1 MRNRQN
7 KVGLSVASVAA
18 CLALAGVWA
27 VLALSGTALAVKPD
41 NSPGGGKKDSGGTLT
56 AAFCVTFAGF
66 PDRIQS
72 DFVLSGSDTYC
83 ASKKDKIGAGTGSG
97 PGFRFDTNESGKFG
111 SRRMALLDFADL
123 IEGHVVNEG
132 VAFGFAEIDMRFI
145 KDSPTEGGLD
155 LGALAIPAPGEDPG
169 LDSIGTVSL
178 RIQFEGETLGGGFLV
193 FGPDPESPFLGCAG
207 SNEVTVTRWDEF
219 TWTIES
225 FPEDFACLNA
235 VEGIDQFEI
244 IGLFHMPFL
253 ITLIDMESL

>member
-1 MRNRQN
+1 MRNARNNRN
-7 KVGLSVASVAA
+7 KVGLCVASVVA
-18 CLALAGVWA
+18 CLALTGVWA
-27 VLALSGTALAVKPD
+27 VLALPGTALAVKPD

-83 ASKKDKIGAGTGSG
+83 ASKKDKIAAGTGSG
-97 PGFRFDTNESGKFG
+97 PGFRLDTNTSGKFG
-111 SRRMALLDFADL
+111 SGRMAFLDFADL

-155 LGALAIPAPGEDPG
+155 LGALAIGET
-169 LDSIGTVSL
+169 GTVSL
-178 RIQFEGETLGGGFLV
+178 RIAFSGETLGNGWLV
-193 FGPDPESPFLGCAG
+193 FGPDADAPFPGCEG
-207 SNEVTVTRWDEF
+207 SNEVTVTRWDNF

-225 FPEDFACLNA
+225 FPEDFACLNSVDSTFSF
-235 VEGIDQFEI
+235 VEEI
-244 IGLFHMPFL
+244 GRFHMPFL
-253 ITLIDMESL
+253 IELVETE